1 MVRMGEEGCG
11 PPPPAKTKILHEIN
25 MKIRANSYCTE
36 QVFGFLDGWGQSLD
50 VSVLQYV
57 LKKMQLY
64 MFSFTF
70 ERSLNEFLIL
80 ISLI

>member
-1 MVRMGEEGCG
+1 MRFSFFSNNQPVNGHVM
-11 PPPPAKTKILHEIN
+11 N

-36 QVFGFLDGWGQSLD
+36 QVFGFLDVWGQSLD

-64 MFSFTF
+64 ISFLLF
-70 ERSLNEFLIL
+70 
-80 ISLI
+80 